1 MLDFLGVLFSSDPF
15 MPHVHCFLGVAGLI
29 WLHVVSD
36 GLIGLS
42 YVGISAAL
50 VYLVYRGRQ
59 DIPFHSMFLAF
70 GLFIVACGATHF
82 MEIWTLWRATYWLS
96 GVVKAITAFAS
107 VITALALPPLIPVI
121 LGMIRSAR
129 ESEQH
134 KRELEKAHTELT
146 EVHARL
152 QEFDEL
158 KTAFFAN
165 VSHELR
171 TPLALILGPTERLL
185 GTGDLTPA
193 QRRDLE
199 VVDRNARTLLK
210 HVNDLLDVS
219 RMEAGRMDLDYAETD
234 MAALVRL
241 AAAHFDVLAAE
252 RGLDYRVEAPE
263 TLMAQ
268 VDAEKTE
275 RMVLN
280 LLSNAFKFTPSGGTI
295 RCRLELDTGQARLQ
309 VADSGP
315 GVPPE
320 HRQAIFE
327 RFRQVDGGATR
338 KHGGTGLGL
347 AITQDFVK
355 LHGGSISVGDA
366 PEGGAQFTISLP
378 LTAPAGAAVR
388 PASSPG
394 AGGEA
399 ARQALAELRW
409 QVEGATVY
417 ERNGRATVLVVEDN
431 PDMNRFVA
439 DTLGDTY
446 TVSTAFD
453 GLEGLEAAR
462 KIKPDLILSD
472 VMMPGMSGDQLV
484 AAVRANPHL
493 EQVPIVLLTAKAD
506 DELRVR
512 MLREGAQDYVM
523 KPFAAEELRA
533 RVDNLIVA
541 KRARDLLQRE
551 LSSQVHDL
559 EALAGEVTSRKQ
571 ELQATLDSMRV
582 ALDYAEKSSQVKS
595 NFLRLVSHELRT
607 PLTVLQLQLQR
618 LERDQEQTLTPKQR
632 DIVGKIGGSARRLLD
647 LIESLLEY
655 ARIESGRLNLRIE
668 PTDLNAVAAE
678 VVSELEPQASRRGI
692 DIRYVPDPHLPPLNS
707 DIRLIRLIL
716 VNLLGNAIKFT
727 DRGFVEVVLS
737 CEDQLHRI
745 RVRDTGP
752 GIPREAQAL
761 IFEPFAHLEPVHQ
774 KHTPGVGLGLALVR
788 EMVHAL
794 GGAIE
799 LESEVGEGATFTIIL
814 PPAE

>member
-1 MLDFLGVLFSSDPF
+1 MLEFFGVLFSSDPF

-29 WLHVVSD
+29 WLHVISD

-42 YVGISAAL
+42 YVGISATL
-50 VYLVYRGRQ
+50 VYLVYRARQ

-96 GVVKAITAFAS
+96 GLVKAITAFAS
-107 VITALALPPLIPVI
+107 VITAIALPPLVPVV
-121 LGMIRSAR
+121 LGMIRAAR
-129 ESEQH
+129 ESDQH
-134 KRELEKAHTELT
+134 KRDLEKAHAELT
-146 EVHARL
+146 DVHTRL
-152 QEFDEL
+152 QQFDEL

-185 GTGDLTPA
+185 KTGELSPS

-199 VVDRNARTLLK
+199 LVERNARTLLK

-219 RMEAGRMDLDYAETD
+219 RLEAGRMELEYAETD
-234 MAALVRL
+234 LASLVRL
-241 AAAHFDVLAAE
+241 TTSHFDVLAAE
-252 RGLDYRVEAPE
+252 RGLDYQVEVPE

-268 VDAEKTE
+268 ADPDKVE
-275 RMVLN
+275 RVVLN
-280 LLSNAFKFTPSGGTI
+280 LLSNAFKFTPVGGTI
-295 RCRLELDTGQARLQ
+295 RCRLEMDAGIAILS

-320 HRQAIFE
+320 HREVVFE
-327 RFRQVDGGATR
+327 RFRQVDGGPDR
-338 KHGGTGLGL
+338 QHGGTGLGL
-347 AITQDFVK
+347 AITQDLVS
-355 LHGGSISVGDA
+355 LHGGSISIRDA
-366 PEGGAQFTISLP
+366 PEGGALFTVCLP
-378 LTAPAGAAVR
+378 LSAPAGTAVR
-388 PASSPG
+388 PFVRSEPAG
-394 AGGEA
+394 AHAE
-399 ARQALAELRW
+399 QALAELRSRA
-409 QVEGATVY
+409 EGGVAY
-417 ERNGRATVLVVEDN
+417 EHNGRARVLVVEDN
-431 PDMNRFVA
+431 PDMNRFVVE
-439 DTLGDTY
+439 TLGDTY
-446 TVSTAFD
+446 AVSTALD
-453 GLEGLEAAR
+453 GREGLEAAR
-462 KIKPDLILSD
+462 RLEPDLILSD

-484 AAVRANPHL
+484 AEIRALPELRH
-493 EQVPIVLLTAKAD
+493 VPIVLLTAKAD

-512 MLREGAQDYVM
+512 MLRGGAQDYVM

-551 LSSQVHDL
+551 LSTQVHDL
-559 EALAGEVTSRKQ
+559 DALAGEVTFRKQ
-571 ELQATLDSMRV
+571 ELQATLDSMRI

-618 LERDQEQTLTPKQR
+618 LERDQEQSLTPKQR
-632 DIVGKIGGSARRLLD
+632 EILTKIGGSARRLLD

-655 ARIESGRLNLRIE
+655 ARMESGHLNLRIE
-668 PTDLNAVAAE
+668 PADLNALASE
-678 VVSELEPQASRRGI
+678 VISELEPQASRRQI
-692 DIRYVPDPHLPPLNS
+692 DLRFIPDPDLPPLNS
-707 DIRLIRLIL
+707 DPRLIRLIL
-716 VNLLGNAIKFT
+716 VNLVGNAVKFT
-727 DRGFVEVVLS
+727 DQGYVEVSLH
-737 CEDQLHRI
+737 CEDHLHRVQ
-745 RVRDTGP
+745 VRDTGP
-752 GIPREAQAL
+752 GIPPEAQSL

-794 GGAIE
+794 GGTVE
-799 LESEVGEGATFTIIL
+799 LESDVGRGAIFTVVL